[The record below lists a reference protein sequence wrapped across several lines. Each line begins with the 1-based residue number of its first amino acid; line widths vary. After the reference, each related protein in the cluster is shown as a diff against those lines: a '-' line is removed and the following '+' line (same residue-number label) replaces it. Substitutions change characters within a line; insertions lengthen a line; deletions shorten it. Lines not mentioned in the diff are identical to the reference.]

1 MKKTL
6 KTFATLMCVLAPV
19 VVTAAI
25 LQAQP
30 QQPAPAAT
38 AASTAP
44 PLWAFPVAPAAPRG
58 AGGGAG
64 GAGGGRG
71 AAAAAPDTS
80 PKSVPGTTV
89 TLTLQQVRDTYNIP
103 DWHPDGHPGMPEIV
117 KNGRRPVAGGQ
128 GVFACGYCHL
138 PNGQGRPENQSVAG
152 LPAEYI
158 VQQMADFKNGV
169 RKSSESRLGPQNL
182 MINIAK
188 AATDDE
194 VRAAAEYFS
203 KLKLKPWIRV
213 VETATVPTTRIAGGM
228 FIAMEGGATEP
239 IGNRIIEVPENL
251 EHVELRDDATGFIAY
266 APVGSIKKGE
276 ALANGGA
283 GKTTACSVCHGADLK
298 GLGPVPSIAGRS
310 PSQMARQMWDMRYGA
325 RNGPWTQLMK
335 PVVSKLTE
343 EDLVNLSAY
352 LASLKP

>member
-1 MKKTL
+1 MKKIL
-6 KTFATLMCVLAPV
+6 AALMCVLAPV
-19 VVTAAI
+19 VLTEILAA
-25 LQAQP
+25 Q
-30 QQPAPAAT
+30 QQPNAAAPAT
-38 AASTAP
+38 GPAP

-58 AGGGAG
+58 AAG
-64 GAGGGRG
+64 GAGGGAAGGGRG
-71 AAAAAPDTS
+71 AGAPAAAPDTS

-103 DWHPDGHPGMPEIV
+103 DWHPDGHPAMPEIV
-117 KNGRRPVAGGQ
+117 KNGRRTT
-128 GVFACGYCHL
+128 VFACGYCHL
-138 PNGQGRPENQSVAG
+138 PNGQGRPENSSVAG

-158 VQQMADFKNGV
+158 VQQMADFKNGL
-169 RKSSESRLGPQNL
+169 RKSSEPRLGPQNL

-188 AATDDE
+188 ATTDAE
-194 VRAAAEYFS
+194 NQAAAEYFS

-213 VETATVPTTRIAGGM
+213 VETATVPKTRIAGGM
-228 FIAMEGGATEP
+228 FIALEDGTTEP

-251 EHVELRDDATGFIAY
+251 EHTELRDDGSGFIAY

-283 GKTTACSVCHGADLK
+283 GKTTACNICHGADLR

-310 PSQMARQMWDMRYGA
+310 PSQMGRQLWDMQHGA

-335 PVVSKLTE
+335 PVVAKLTE
-343 EDLVNLSAY
+343 EDLVSISAY